1 MFGNVKNDGKIE
13 NAPVINLGKTASV
26 KVVGDTALYGAGM
39 GVWNIN
45 GGIYEGKVLL
55 VLKVVN

>member
-45 GGIYEGKVLL
+45 GGIYEGKSAIGI
-55 VLKVVN
+55 